1 MYNQRTVS
9 LSEPYLIFVEGVE
22 MGELEITW
30 VDERGVAV
38 QGSQVNSDIDIK
50 IEGLIIKEGLTVHK
64 LQIFI
69 HTSVA

>member
-1 MYNQRTVS
+1 
-9 LSEPYLIFVEGVE
+9 